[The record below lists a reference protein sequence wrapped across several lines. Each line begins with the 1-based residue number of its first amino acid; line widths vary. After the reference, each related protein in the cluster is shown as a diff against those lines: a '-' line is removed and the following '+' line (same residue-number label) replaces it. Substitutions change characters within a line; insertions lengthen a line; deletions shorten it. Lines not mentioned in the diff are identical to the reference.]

1 MSGETISWRCKN
13 MDCEAENL
21 VDRELV
27 ENALE
32 KGKKVTLICGNCGF
46 VNNPEKIEEDV
57 QKTWLACIPFT
68 GSERKLPTGRTP
80 DGWKDYKGNP
90 FSRVDFI
97 RKYKVDPEINWEW
110 RKRGSPKAKE

>member
-1 MSGETISWRCKN
+1 MSGDTISWRCQN

-27 ENALE
+27 MNALE

-46 VNNPEKIEEDV
+46 VNNPEKIKEDAPT
-57 QKTWLACIPFT
+57 TWLPCIQFD

-80 DGWKDYKGNP
+80 AGWTDYKGVAY
-90 FSRVDFI
+90 SRVDFI
-97 RKYKVDPEINWEW
+97 KKYQVDPEINWEW
-110 RKRGSPKAKE
+110 RKKGSPKAKK